1 MDKQVII
8 AIGREFGSGGRVI
21 AQELAKRL
29 ELPLYDKNLLEYL
42 AQEKNVSQE
51 SLQKYDE
58 LPKNKLI
65 SRKVRGLSNSP
76 QENIAEMQFEYLQK
90 LAAEGQSFVVV
101 GRCAEIKLKVNPGLI
116 SIFVLGDRESKESRI
131 MELQGISR
139 EDAKQMLKRMDWQR
153 KSYHNYYC
161 KGKWGD
167 SRNYD
172 LSINSSRLG
181 IEGTVDMLETYIRKR
196 VQ

>member
-90 LAAEGQSFVVV
+90 MATEGQSFVVV
-101 GRCAEIKLKVNPGLI
+101 GRCAEIKLKENPGLI

-172 LSINSSRLG
+172 LCINSSRLG